1 MVFTY
6 FLTFCKQEFLRRE
19 YSNEN
24 IDFWSACERYRQ
36 LTSVAE
42 RRVAANEIIERHIS
56 SEASDPVNIDS
67 VTCQSIH
74 ENLDLAETELFTK
87 AQLHIYNLMRFDS
100 FIRFQKSDLYKES
113 LMAEL
118 DGQPLPM
125 ETTSHQSCGSG
136 QYHRYC

>member
-1 MVFTY
+1 MFTY
-6 FLTFCKQEFLRRE
+6 FLTFYEQEFLRRE

-24 IDFWSACERYRQ
+24 IDFWSACERYRY

-42 RRVAANEIIERHIS
+42 RRLAANEVIERHIS

-74 ENLDLAETELFTK
+74 ENLDLAETGLFAK
-87 AQLHIYNLMRFDS
+87 SQLHIYNLMRFDS

-125 ETTSHQSCGSG
+125 ETASHQNSISG
-136 QYHRYC
+136 QSHKYC